1 MAAPAMDIA
10 VSRNGKRVL
19 NVWFAILVIFL
30 YTPLGLLLMFSF
42 NDNNL
47 PVFPLRGFTTQ
58 AYQDF
63 AANTE
68 LRASSSRAR
77 RWPRS
82 RACSPCCSACWR
94 DRARAQTGGREVGRL
109 RSLLSPL
116 VVPYIALAIGLLVFF
131 NEVSMPLGI
140 PSLVMG
146 HVVLAIPYTILV
158 VVPRLERLDI
168 RLEEAARDLGAGWFQ
183 TFRLI
188 TLRSSCRPWFPRTSW
203 RSCSPSTRSWSP
215 RSSTDTTTFPLYLL
229 SQLRFPTLLPQ
240 VIAVACIVM
249 AASCSSSS
257 EPRSAAGSS
266 SGASVPSSSRERGAR
281 RGAGSVHGPGED
293 DVAAR
298 LDTGLRPRSC
308 DS

>member
-1 MAAPAMDIA
+1 MATPAMDIA

-19 NVWFAILVIFL
+19 NVWFAILLLFL
-30 YTPLGLLLMFSF
+30 YAPLGLLLLFSF

-68 LRASSSRAR
+68 LRASVVTSAKVAAIASLVAVLLGLFAAIVLVR
-77 RWPRS
+77 RRVVGK
-82 RACSPCCSACWR
+82 SA
-94 DRARAQTGGREVGRL
+94 ASAL
-109 RSLLSPL
+109 LLSPL

-158 VVPRLERLDI
+158 LVPRLERLDV
-168 RLEEAARDLGAGWFQ
+168 RLEEAAHDLGAGWLQ

-188 TLRSSCRPWFPRTSW
+188 TLPLLLPALVSAYIVAFVLSFDEVVVASFING
-203 RSCSPSTRSWSP
+203 
-215 RSSTDTTTFPLYLL
+215 DTTTFPLYLL

-249 AASCSSSS
+249 AASVLLLIGAEIGRRVVERRLGT
-257 EPRSAAGSS
+257 EPTAPPTGSA
-266 SGASVPSSSRERGAR
+266 
-281 RGAGSVHGPGED
+281 
-293 DVAAR
+293 
-298 LDTGLRPRSC
+298 
-308 DS
+308 

>member
-1 MAAPAMDIA
+1 MATPTMDIA

-19 NVWFAILVIFL
+19 NVWFVILVIFL
-30 YTPLGLLLMFSF
+30 YTPLALLLMFSF

-68 LRASSSRAR
+68 LRASVVTSAKVAAIASLFAVLLGLLAAIVLVR
-77 RWPRS
+77 RRVVGK
-82 RACSPCCSACWR
+82 SA
-94 DRARAQTGGREVGRL
+94 ASAL
-109 RSLLSPL
+109 LLSPL

-188 TLRSSCRPWFPRTSW
+188 TLPLLLPALVSAYIVAFVLSFDEVVVASFING
-203 RSCSPSTRSWSP
+203 
-215 RSSTDTTTFPLYLL
+215 DTTTFPLYLL

-249 AASCSSSS
+249 AASVLLLI
-257 EPRSAAGSS
+257 
-266 SGASVPSSSRERGAR
+266 GAEIGRRIVER
-281 RGAGSVHGPGED
+281 
-293 DVAAR
+293 R
-298 LDTGLRPRSC
+298 LGTEL
-308 DS
+308 

>member
-10 VSRNGKRVL
+10 VSRNGKIVL
-19 NVWFAILVIFL
+19 TVWFGILVTFL
-30 YTPLGLLLMFSF
+30 YVPLGLLLMFSF

-63 AANTE
+63 AANAE
-68 LRASSSRAR
+68 LRASVVTSAKVASVASLVAVLLGLLASIVLVR
-77 RWPRS
+77 RRVVGK
-82 RACSPCCSACWR
+82 SA
-94 DRARAQTGGREVGRL
+94 ASAL
-109 RSLLSPL
+109 LLSPL

-131 NEVSMPLGI
+131 NETSIRLGI
-140 PSLVMG
+140 PTLVMG

-158 VVPRLERLDI
+158 LVPRLERLDI

-188 TLRSSCRPWFPRTSW
+188 TLPLLLPALVSAYIVAFVLSFDEIVVASFVAG
-203 RSCSPSTRSWSP
+203 
-215 RSSTDTTTFPLYLL
+215 DTTTFPLYLF

-249 AASCSSSS
+249 AASVLLLIGAEVGRRVVERRLGTELAAPPSG
-257 EPRSAAGSS
+257 SA
-266 SGASVPSSSRERGAR
+266 
-281 RGAGSVHGPGED
+281 
-293 DVAAR
+293 
-298 LDTGLRPRSC
+298 
-308 DS
+308 